1 MGDNMASEFRMSVTR
16 VAFPLVIDGE
26 DEEGNPKELFNKR
39 YSIDVGNKEKLKE
52 IFASCKD
59 IEEQAKNL
67 GDNEEA
73 FDKLEGLARGVIQ
86 SALGDWDA
94 IWEASG
100 HNIFAMIGL
109 TAELARVIKEDASA
123 SFKRYG
129 L

>member
-1 MGDNMASEFRMSVTR
+1 MASEFRMQVSR
-16 VAFPLVIDGE
+16 ASFPLVIDGE

-39 YSIDVGNKEKLKE
+39 YSIDVGNKEKLKA

-59 IEEQAKNL
+59 IEEQAKNI
-67 GDNEEA
+67 GDNDEA
-73 FDKLEGLARGVIQ
+73 FDKLESLARGVIQ
-86 SALGDWDA
+86 STLGDWDA

-100 HNIFAMIGL
+100 HNIFAMVGL

>member
-1 MGDNMASEFRMSVTR
+1 MGDSMANEFRMQVSR
-16 VAFPLVIDGE
+16 VSFPLVIDGE

-39 YSIDVGNKEKLKE
+39 YSIDVGNKEKLKA

-59 IEEQAKNL
+59 IEEQAKNI
-67 GDNEEA
+67 GDNDEA
-73 FDKLEGLARGVIQ
+73 FDKLESLVRGVIQ
-86 SALGDWDA
+86 STLGDWDA

-100 HNIFAMIGL
+100 HNIFAMVGL